1 MKNIVS
7 QIDVKDVLLT
17 GREGNALGQTVV
29 LDGKNSGSQMGLCSY
44 LENSHPVTQVWKI
57 SMKEQDQ
64 TAVTRNIMVRSES
77 GRAAGP
83 I

>member
-29 LDGKNSGSQMGLCSY
+29 SDGKNSGSQMGLCSY

-57 SMKEQDQ
+57 SMKE
-64 TAVTRNIMVRSES
+64 
-77 GRAAGP
+77 
-83 I
+83 

>member
-57 SMKEQDQ
+57 SMKE
-64 TAVTRNIMVRSES
+64 
-77 GRAAGP
+77 
-83 I
+83 